1 MQDSFVNLK
10 YVRYKYEIYAK
21 NVGLV
26 KKVFVDLENKDN
38 LSGEIKKGVKY
49 EWKLIEYGTQ

>member
-1 MQDSFVNLK
+1 MFATNM
-10 YVRYKYEIYAK
+10 RFYAK